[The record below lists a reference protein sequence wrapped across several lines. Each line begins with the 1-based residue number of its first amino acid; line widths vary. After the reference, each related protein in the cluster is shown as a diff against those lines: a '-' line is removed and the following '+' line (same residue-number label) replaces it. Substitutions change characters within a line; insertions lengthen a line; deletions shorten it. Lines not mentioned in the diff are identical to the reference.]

1 MLQRKFCIT
10 TDALDIPIALY
21 KYDDKSSRFTYGD
34 PWSETSLLAR
44 EYNAAG
50 IDAKHITG
58 QLWSITAAE
67 LEKVIFAA
75 FVFQELW
82 AEHQH
87 EKYYITHDE
96 LRNSDFWCYFHI
108 TEKERSL
115 KQVQDE
121 RDETPQLTVVTLSPG
136 GLQSEIELVVILD
149 QLQRVKIGSLGV
161 KRKWLIGPP
170 YGINPFAL
178 DIVSNFIAAIVS
190 PPDQQWI
197 QELLD
202 QLKEIYDSKYI
213 KQLLSEAGGQ
223 LSFLQTA
230 LLTYLGAIQS
240 CPNLLGNFS
249 TISMTNLTLDDVD
262 WLQITVTMALI

>member
-1 MLQRKFCIT
+1 
-10 TDALDIPIALY
+10 
-21 KYDDKSSRFTYGD
+21 
-34 PWSETSLLAR
+34 
-44 EYNAAG
+44 
-50 IDAKHITG
+50 
-58 QLWSITAAE
+58 
-67 LEKVIFAA
+67 
-75 FVFQELW
+75 
-82 AEHQH
+82 
-87 EKYYITHDE
+87 
-96 LRNSDFWCYFHI
+96 
-108 TEKERSL
+108 
-115 KQVQDE
+115 
-121 RDETPQLTVVTLSPG
+121 
-136 GLQSEIELVVILD
+136 
-149 QLQRVKIGSLGV
+149 
-161 KRKWLIGPP
+161 LIGPP